1 MGLQV
6 TERHCEHIL
15 DRVINVN
22 GTIGM
27 WDVPFITDRTV
38 PANRPDAMLHD
49 KTEKICLLVDIALP
63 DDPNF
68 HTTESEEL
76 SKYKNQDIAVSR
88 MWRVR
93 TNTVPVIIGALGTV
107 TKIRTFSCSQVT
119 RRL

>member
-6 TERHCEHIL
+6 TDRYCEHML
-15 DRVINVN
+15 DRDINVN
-22 GTIGM
+22 GTTGM

-68 HTTESEEL
+68 NTKESEEL
-76 SKYKNQDIAVSR
+76 SKYKNQDIAISR

-93 TNTVPVIIGALGTV
+93 TNTAPVIIGALGTV